1 MRRSRRRRSDDA
13 NARAADRLRRR
24 DRRRAH
30 DPLRRRDRRRSSRE
44 ILRMRDGGLRAL
56 LVRNLP
62 RVHFQ
67 SVETWSTG
75 QGVPDLNY
83 CVDGSEGW
91 IELKKSDGW
100 VVDFEPQ
107 QIAWLERRARAGG
120 RVFVF
125 VSRAETELY
134 VLPASAA
141 RPLLTRR
148 ESLRTIVPIA

>member
-1 MRRSRRRRSDDA
+1 
-13 NARAADRLRRR
+13 
-24 DRRRAH
+24 
-30 DPLRRRDRRRSSRE
+30 
-44 ILRMRDGGLRAL
+44 MRDGGLRAL

-83 CVDGSEGW
+83 CVDGAEGW

-100 VVDFEPQ
+100 VVNFEPA

-125 VSRAETELY
+125 VRRKRDELY

-148 ESLRTIVPIA
+148 ESLRSVERIALFDGGPRAWNWPEIARILACY